1 MEHILTLFENV
12 VRQQWDK
19 PALSNFHG
27 EVFTYGRTA
36 MEIAK
41 LHLIYKGLGLEK
53 GERISIAAGNSAQ
66 WATVFLATLSYHAV
80 AVPILAEFTPE
91 NILTLANHSESQI
104 LFTDRA
110 NFRMMKNEMM
120 GSIRAVVG
128 IDDFSLLYAE
138 TDDVRVA
145 FEQSDRMF
153 AETYRNG
160 LEPHMVHY
168 ETGSSDELVVINYT
182 SGTTGTPKGI
192 MIPARALNSNIAY
205 ALKYIP
211 ATPGS
216 DIISMLPMGHMY
228 GLAFEFLYPLMA
240 GCHIHFLAKVPSP
253 TILLTAF
260 SEIRPYIFITV
271 PLVVEKIIK
280 NKVVPLLDKPVVRV
294 LTHLPGVSNFIYA
307 KIRRSFMNAL
317 GGNVCTIPIGGAAL
331 NPEVEKILLKAKIPI
346 SIGYGM
352 TECAPLIGYEKDFS
366 VKGSCGKVVDN
377 MQVRIDSDNP
387 HCVAGE
393 IQVKG
398 ANVMLGYF
406 KNEDATK
413 AAFTD
418 DGWMKTGDLGVI
430 DRKGNIFI
438 KGRSKFMI
446 LTSNG
451 QNIYPEEIEAV
462 INALPLVSESIVV
475 ERDRQLVAIVSL
487 IDKPTQNEDTGKT
500 ADDIRRGVNAQLPG
514 YSRLSKVEILK
525 DDFVHTPKHSIKRNL
540 YS

>member
-1 MEHILTLFENV
+1 MEHILTLLENV

-27 EVFTYGRTA
+27 EEFTYARTA
-36 MEIAK
+36 KEIAR
-41 LHLIYKGLGLEK
+41 LHLVYSRLGLEK

-91 NILTLANHSESQI
+91 NILALANHSESKV
-104 LFTDRA
+104 LFTERA
-110 NFRMMKNEMM
+110 NFRMMKKDMM
-120 GSIRAVVG
+120 GSIRAVVS
-128 IDDFSLLYAE
+128 IDDFSVLYAE
-138 TDDVRVA
+138 TDDVREA
-145 FEQSDRMF
+145 FEQSENMF
-153 AETYRNG
+153 AETYG
-160 LEPHMVHY
+160 KSFTPDMVHY
-168 ETGSSDELVVINYT
+168 EAGDPDELVVINYT

-192 MIPARALNSNIAY
+192 MIPARAINSNIAY

-211 ATPGS
+211 TTPGS
-216 DIISMLPMGHMY
+216 NIISMLPMGHMY

-240 GCHIHFLAKVPSP
+240 GCHIHFLTKVPSP

-280 NKVVPLLDKPVVRV
+280 NKVMPLLDKPAVKV
-294 LTHLPGVSNFIYA
+294 LTHLPVVSSLIYA
-307 KIRRSFMNAL
+307 KIRKSFMKAL
-317 GGNVCTIPIGGAAL
+317 GGNVRTIPIGGAAL

-352 TECAPLIGYEKDFS
+352 TECAPLIGYERNFS

-387 HCVAGE
+387 HSVAGE

-398 ANVMLGYF
+398 TNVMLGYF
-406 KNEDATK
+406 RNEEATK
-413 AAFTD
+413 AAFTE
-418 DGWMKTGDLGVI
+418 DGWMKTGDLGII
-430 DRKGNIFI
+430 DKKGNIFI

-462 INALPLVSESIVV
+462 INALPTVSESIVV
-475 ERDRQLVAIVSL
+475 ERCRQLVAIVSL
-487 IDKPTQNEDTGKT
+487 VDKLDRTEDTGNA
-500 ADDIRRGVNAQLPG
+500 ADDIRRGANAQLPG
-514 YSRLSKVEILK
+514 YSRLSKVEILN
-525 DDFVHTPKHSIKRNL
+525 DDFIHTPKHSIKRNL